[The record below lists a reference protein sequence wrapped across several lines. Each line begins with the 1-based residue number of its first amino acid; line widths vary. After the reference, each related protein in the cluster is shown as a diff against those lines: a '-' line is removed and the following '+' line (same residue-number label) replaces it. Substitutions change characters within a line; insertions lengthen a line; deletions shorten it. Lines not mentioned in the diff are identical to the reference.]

1 MFHVNTEVN
10 KSSIYTVKKKRDEI
24 HGTHSDAES
33 SLSADLRTDYFHNMN
48 HQALAK
54 KQNF

>member
-1 MFHVNTEVN
+1 MNTEVN
-10 KSSIYTVKKKRDEI
+10 KSNIHTVKKKRDEI
-24 HGTHSDAES
+24 RGTHSDAES
-33 SLSADLRTDYFHNMN
+33 SLSTDLRTDYFHNMN